1 MIFTISTLA
10 LILALTGNI
19 LVNFRKKFGFI
30 IWTLSNIV
38 WILVNFLGTM
48 NIPQVIM
55 YTVYMILN
63 IQGFIVWSKK
73 DKVAKI

>member
-1 MIFTISTLA
+1 MIFMISTLA

-48 NIPQVIM
+48 NIPQVVM
-55 YTVYMILN
+55 YAVYMVLN
-63 IQGFIVWSKK
+63 MQGFIVWSKK

>member
-1 MIFTISTLA
+1 MVFIISTLA
-10 LILALTGNI
+10 LILALIGNI

-30 IWTLSNIV
+30 VWTLSNIV
-38 WILVNFLGTM
+38 WIMVNFLGTM

-55 YTVYMILN
+55 YVVYMILN

-73 DKVAKI
+73 DKVVKI

>member
-1 MIFTISTLA
+1 MIFMISTLA

-55 YTVYMILN
+55 YAVYMVLN
-63 IQGFIVWSKK
+63 MQGFIVWSKK
-73 DKVAKI
+73 DKVVKI